1 MIQYIFTK
9 KLGVSV
15 QDLAIVDNVGGIL
28 YYIAFL
34 SFINKLKGVPLWK
47 LFILGNLSNLA
58 MLFEFAPF
66 FDFPNWL
73 QLVIRFCYGM
83 VSRLGS
89 EMYLMPLM
97 GRINKYLPEGFES
110 TGVVIIVSM
119 SNFTGTTGSRL
130 GAHQQAKF
138 EIKNGHYDRG
148 LPLLV
153 LNYAIKVGL
162 VILAPIFLAWG

>member
-1 MIQYIFTK
+1 LAKVWIGIKHLGRILTKPFILLPLIYLLLNNVFPPAYGTMIQYIFTK

-73 QLVIRFCYGM
+73 
-83 VSRLGS
+83 
-89 EMYLMPLM
+89 
-97 GRINKYLPEGFES
+97 
-110 TGVVIIVSM
+110 
-119 SNFTGTTGSRL
+119 
-130 GAHQQAKF
+130 
-138 EIKNGHYDRG
+138 
-148 LPLLV
+148 
-153 LNYAIKVGL
+153 
-162 VILAPIFLAWG
+162 